1 MNQHYR
7 VLSGNV
13 CDQRAQDR
21 SKCRFSERAKSQA
34 GECNSHLN
42 AGDHAVQLA
51 DQFQNDLRPN
61 SPLIH
66 QLPHARM
73 PYCNQRKLDRR
84 EKSIHGHESE
94 QSEESQP
101 DQINKVLR
109 RLILAASAPRPK
121 GHCMRSDTQERLFQP
136 VQDPW
141 RFIKRLFRFSRV
153 H

>member
-1 MNQHYR
+1 MNQRYR

-13 CDQRAQDR
+13 RDQRAQDR
-21 SKCRFSERAKSQA
+21 SKCRFSERAKSKA
-34 GECNSHLN
+34 GECDSHLN

-51 DQFQNDLRPN
+51 DQIQNDLRSN

-121 GHCMRSDTQERLFQP
+121 GLRNRGDTLERLSRWLQSP
-136 VQDPW
+136 A
-141 RFIKRLFRFSRV
+141 RFIQRLFRFSRV